1 MKKKAF
7 FIPLLAAMAFASCS
21 SDEIIENTGGN
32 QSSEFVGDVAYM
44 TVNIKDVN
52 AGTKSTTDGGYKN
65 GTEHDVNDARFFFF
79 DKDGVFTSE
88 ASVWNGGNSIS
99 PDQNIEFIGANVIV
113 LKNLTE
119 TGLPSY
125 LLTVLNAPDFKPE
138 STLEATAKSLQM
150 QCRNDISDT
159 KKGYFVM
166 STSSYLGGSNHDDF
180 IGEDYSPRY
189 YTTKVNPE
197 DFKKEPATTSTAS
210 VEIFVERLA
219 AKVELGLGTA
229 FQETAIDDMY
239 KIKASVG
246 GNPNNE
252 GDVNEGT
259 TELYVKFLGWGLN
272 ATAKHTYLSKQ
283 LKQTWSTV
291 SPFQGWNI
299 TEDHRSFWAESN
311 VYGKTSLQDSLNYI
325 TYSNLTDGIKTT
337 HIEYCNENTNS
348 PQNFL
353 NNLSANATS
362 VLVKA
367 QICDAKG
374 NGLDLVRYNGLMFKK
389 NDFLQYVLNKI
400 DLGAGKLNIWRKVS
414 TTTGDDDKEE
424 SQYKQIGADDVKLAY
439 AEGTNAGKVLVKGN
453 LDATEQFYK
462 KEIQDNKAV
471 YTEYAKIA
479 AEGEIPATNAA
490 IDALNNYLGNV
501 TTEGEAFTGGAMYYN
516 IPIEH
521 QAASEGANNTIE
533 GYYGVVRN
541 HWYKLTIN
549 NLSNLGH
556 GVFIPEDG
564 SEEKPIIPEDPKDSY
579 YLGAQINILSWK
591 LINQNVNL

>member
-88 ASVWNGGNSIS
+88 ASVWNGGNSTS

-197 DFKKEPATTSTAS
+197 DFKKEPATA
-210 VEIFVERLA
+210 
-219 AKVELGLGTA
+219 
-229 FQETAIDDMY
+229 
-239 KIKASVG
+239 
-246 GNPNNE
+246 
-252 GDVNEGT
+252 
-259 TELYVKFLGWGLN
+259 
-272 ATAKHTYLSKQ
+272 
-283 LKQTWSTV
+283 
-291 SPFQGWNI
+291 
-299 TEDHRSFWAESN
+299 
-311 VYGKTSLQDSLNYI
+311 
-325 TYSNLTDGIKTT
+325 GI
-337 HIEYCNENTNS
+337 
-348 PQNFL
+348 
-353 NNLSANATS
+353 A
-362 VLVKA
+362 
-367 QICDAKG
+367 
-374 NGLDLVRYNGLMFKK
+374 
-389 NDFLQYVLNKI
+389 
-400 DLGAGKLNIWRKVS
+400 
-414 TTTGDDDKEE
+414 
-424 SQYKQIGADDVKLAY
+424 
-439 AEGTNAGKVLVKGN
+439 
-453 LDATEQFYK
+453 
-462 KEIQDNKAV
+462 
-471 YTEYAKIA
+471 
-479 AEGEIPATNAA
+479 
-490 IDALNNYLGNV
+490 
-501 TTEGEAFTGGAMYYN
+501 
-516 IPIEH
+516 
-521 QAASEGANNTIE
+521 
-533 GYYGVVRN
+533 
-541 HWYKLTIN
+541 
-549 NLSNLGH
+549 
-556 GVFIPEDG
+556 
-564 SEEKPIIPEDPKDSY
+564 
-579 YLGAQINILSWK
+579 
-591 LINQNVNL
+591 